1 MNFYI
6 NKGDEIELF
15 KLLKAAGVC
24 DYYSDIRLFIKDG
37 LVKVNGETNTIKHTM
52 IKIGDQVEYKD
63 HKILIVESRPKS
75 EQREERVEI
84 SKEFK
89 PASQN
94 IRHGKFKSWRPKPIE
109 LENDLENEILMISQ
123 KLHEKMLFNKFTLSL
138 AESCTGGLIQ
148 EVITS
153 NSGASGYFMGGIVSY
168 SDQAKINILKVNS
181 KTISKFGAV
190 SEETATEMAKGAQA
204 IFNTDIAAS
213 ITGIAGPSGGTDEK
227 PVGTI
232 HIAVSIKNRIISRKL
247 SLSGNRENIRKKSA
261 LILLKLVLENI
272 N

>member
-15 KLLKAAGVC
+15 KLIKAAGIC
-24 DYYSDIRLFIKDG
+24 DYYSDIRHFIKDG
-37 LVKVNGETNTIKHTM
+37 QVKVNGETNTLKHTM
-52 IKIGDQVEYKD
+52 IKIGDNVEYKD
-63 HKILIVESRPKS
+63 HMILIVESRPKS
-75 EQREERVEI
+75 EQRKERVEI
-84 SKEFK
+84 SKELK
-89 PASQN
+89 PTSQN

-109 LENDLENEILMISQ
+109 LENDLENEISITSQ
-123 KLHEKMLFNKFTLSL
+123 KLHEKMLFKKLTLSL

-148 EVITS
+148 EMITS

-168 SDQAKINILKVNS
+168 SNQAKISILKVKPN
-181 KTISKFGAV
+181 TINKFGAV

-204 IFNTDIAAS
+204 IFNTDISAS
-213 ITGIAGPSGGTDEK
+213 ITGIAGPSGGTEEK
-227 PVGTI
+227 PVGTV
-232 HIAVSIKNRIISRKL
+232 HIAVSLKKRIVSRKL